1 MYIKLL
7 ESRGIIRRSTSE
19 WRNPT
24 RELRKPN
31 GTIRL
36 VSNLMSLNDLV
47 EKDEYKLANIRD
59 IIRYTQGS
67 KYFSVID
74 LKEGFIASR
83 QKKKTRWK
91 RHLDLIK
98 ESMSGMAWFWD
109 LKILR
114 KYCKES
120 WINFL
125 KNIEA
130 TELKSI

>member
-74 LKEGFIASR
+74 LKEEFYSIETEEENKMETAFGFN
-83 QKKKTRWK
+83 K
-91 RHLDLIK
+91 RVY
-98 ESMSGMAWFWD
+98 EWNGMVLGF
-109 LKILR
+109 
-114 KYCKES
+114 
-120 WINFL
+120 
-125 KNIEA
+125 KN
-130 TELKSI
+130 SP